1 MYPTRPNLALLLVLI
16 SALTF
21 MGCAPAEQGAS
32 TNQEQQSAQTSS
44 QDTERRTIAHAMGT
58 TEIEGTPKRVV
69 VLTNEATDNVLAL
82 GVEPVGA
89 VKSWFG
95 DPYYEYIEPQ
105 MQEVPVVGE
114 ELQPNLEKV
123 AALKPDLILGSK
135 VRHEQVY
142 SQLSAIA
149 PTVYSETL
157 GADWKENL
165 VLYAQALNRE
175 PEAQQILSDWD
186 QRIANLQAKLGDRV
200 NQEISLV
207 RFLPGAARI
216 NYKDNFAGRILQE
229 IGFQRPPSQRKDQ
242 FASQV
247 TFEQIPQMDA
257 DLLFYMT
264 FKTEEGE
271 ATEVEKAWTQHPL
284 WQNLEVVKQNNVY
297 EVNDIYWNT
306 AGGVQAANRMLDD
319 LGRYL
324 LPTTEVR

>member
-1 MYPTRPNLALLLVLI
+1 MIHPFLSWSSRLAILVIWSLAFTACTNTNQTV
-16 SALTF
+16 SPSPESQPSVANH
-21 MGCAPAEQGAS
+21 QGA
-32 TNQEQQSAQTSS
+32 EG
-44 QDTERRTIAHAMGT
+44 RTITHAMGT
-58 TEIEGTPKRVV
+58 TEIKGTPKRIV

-95 DPYYEYIEPQ
+95 NPYYEYIEPQ

-114 ELQPNLEKV
+114 ELQPNLEKI
-123 AALKPDLILGSK
+123 AALNPDLILGSK

-165 VLYAQALNRE
+165 MLYAQALNRE
-175 PEAQQILSDWD
+175 PEAQKILADWN
-186 QRIANLQAKLGDRV
+186 QQIANLKAKLGDRI

-207 RFLPGAARI
+207 RFIPGVARI
-216 NYKDNFAGRILQE
+216 NYEDNFAGRILKE
-229 IGFQRPPSQRKDQ
+229 IGFQRPPAQRKDE
-242 FASQV
+242 FATQV
-247 TFEQIPQMDA
+247 TLEQIPQMDG
-257 DLLFYMT
+257 DVLFYMT

-271 ATEVEKAWTQHPL
+271 ATELAKTWTTHPL
-284 WQNLEVVKQNNVY
+284 WQNLEAVKQNQAY

-319 LGRYL
+319 LNQFF
-324 LPTTEVR
+324 